1 MPGNMTTNLM
11 AILPEICL
19 VILSIVLLAVDAL
32 ARKKGQ
38 QIIAWVAF
46 AGLILAFV
54 LTWLV
59 NWPVETAQL
68 VWGNLIILDG
78 ASFVFKLLFLL
89 GAALTVLFSLDHE
102 GLTDHGEF
110 YILLVISTLGMSLM
124 ASANNLI
131 MLYLAIETT
140 SIPLYML
147 AGFVTGE
154 RKSAEAGMKYFL
166 FGATTSAIML
176 FGFSLLYG
184 FSGTTDLAQIG
195 AALTTSQFPL
205 YLIMAAFVL
214 VLVGFGFKV
223 SAVPFHFWAPD
234 VYEGAPT
241 PITGF
246 LSTASKAAG
255 FAVLLR
261 FLFAVFPSVIVNW
274 SIIIAVISAVT
285 MIVGNLLALTQ
296 KNIKRLLAY
305 SSIAQAGYMLI
316 GVAAA
321 SDLGASGT
329 VYYLIAYLLTN
340 IAAFGLISIIGKHL
354 GSDEI
359 SAYAGLSRRSPL
371 LAFFLLIA
379 FLSLAGIPPFG
390 GFIGKVLVFASAVNS
405 SNLLWL
411 AILGIINAIIALYYY
426 LTVLKVVYLYR
437 SEQEEKPIIL
447 ASGRKAVLSF
457 CIAGII
463 VVGFVI
469 APFFGL
475 SSTAA
480 AAFLGF

>member
-1 MPGNMTTNLM
+1 
-11 AILPEICL
+11 
-19 VILSIVLLAVDAL
+19 
-32 ARKKGQ
+32 
-38 QIIAWVAF
+38 
-46 AGLILAFV
+46 
-54 LTWLV
+54 
-59 NWPVETAQL
+59 
-68 VWGNLIILDG
+68 
-78 ASFVFKLLFLL
+78 
-89 GAALTVLFSLDHE
+89 
-102 GLTDHGEF
+102 
-110 YILLVISTLGMSLM
+110 
-124 ASANNLI
+124 
-131 MLYLAIETT
+131 
-140 SIPLYML
+140 
-147 AGFVTGE
+147 
-154 RKSAEAGMKYFL
+154 
-166 FGATTSAIML
+166 L

-184 FSGTTDLAQIG
+184 FTGSTDLAQIG

-241 PITGF
+241 PLTGF

-261 FLFAVFPSVIVNW
+261 FLFAAFPSVIVNW

-447 ASGRKAVLSF
+447 VSGRKAVLSF

-475 SSTAA
+475 SSSAA